1 MPVSLAPS
9 LPPHV
14 APPAPRAGLNLAD
27 DERLVR
33 TASAFRAFLET
44 LDLDLDDANL
54 VGTDFRVA
62 RAYRELFAGLAPG
75 AEPNLTTF
83 ANVEGYADIVS
94 VVGIPFFSVCA
105 HHFLPFFGVA
115 HVGYIPG
122 RELLG
127 LSKFARV
134 VEYYARRPQLQE
146 RLTQQIAELL
156 DGRLAPAG
164 LIVVIES
171 RHLCME
177 MRGVGTPGSTTRTV
191 ATRGAMLDATLR
203 ARFLA
208 EVRDAGFTSP
218 ARQGAI

>member
-44 LDLDLDDANL
+44 LDLDLDDPNL

>member
-27 DERLVR
+27 DDRLVR

-105 HHFLPFFGVA
+105 HHFIQFFGVA
-115 HVGYIPG
+115 HVW
-122 RELLG
+122 
-127 LSKFARV
+127 
-134 VEYYARRPQLQE
+134 
-146 RLTQQIAELL
+146 
-156 DGRLAPAG
+156 
-164 LIVVIES
+164 
-171 RHLCME
+171 
-177 MRGVGTPGSTTRTV
+177 
-191 ATRGAMLDATLR
+191 
-203 ARFLA
+203 
-208 EVRDAGFTSP
+208 
-218 ARQGAI
+218 